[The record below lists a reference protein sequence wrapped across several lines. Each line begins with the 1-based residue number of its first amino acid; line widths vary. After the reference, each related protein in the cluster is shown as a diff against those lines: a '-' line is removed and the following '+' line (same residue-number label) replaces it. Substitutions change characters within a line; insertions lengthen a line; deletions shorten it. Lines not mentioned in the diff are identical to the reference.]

1 MLFSKLLKQDEFEAL
16 LWETEYLMYLF
27 TKIKD
32 GEVTSGIRV
41 T

>member
-16 LWETEYLMYLF
+16 LWETGCLMYLL

-32 GEVTSGIRV
+32 GEVTTEIRV

>member
-16 LWETEYLMYLF
+16 LWETGYLMYLL
-27 TKIKD
+27 TKVKD
-32 GEVTSGIRV
+32 GRVTSEITV